1 MGLMLKGKHEMITP
15 YATIEPKWL
24 MFDVKQR
31 EYVII
36 EGAPLE
42 VVKEYEEY
50 IKQKKEMKEQ
60 GYR

>member
-1 MGLMLKGKHEMITP
+1 MITP

-24 MFDVKQR
+24 IFDVKQR
-31 EYVII
+31 EYVLVD
-36 EGAPLE
+36 GAPPE

-50 IKQKKEMKEQ
+50 IRQKKEMKEQ